1 MLRATLLGTAVFL
14 MLTGCANIGIS
25 FNPVNWFSSSII
37 AQLDTNGQP
46 PTLIPSNRRTA
57 VIDNRTLVQSIISLN
72 VDPTSTGAIISAVGV
87 AQTKGYFNAELVS
100 NNITNGVLE
109 LEFRVQTPTPLAV
122 PGTIQSRKISAAYF
136 INRID
141 LLNIS
146 SVRVTA
152 ETNAR
157 TSTR

>member
-25 FNPVNWFSSSII
+25 FIPVNWFSSSIM

-46 PTLIPSNRRTA
+46 PTLIPSNHRTA

-72 VDPTSTGAIISAVGV
+72 VDPTPTGAIVSAVGV

-109 LEFRVQTPTPLAV
+109 LEFRVQTPTSLAV

-136 INRID
+136 INRSD
-141 LLNIS
+141 LLTIS
-146 SVRVTA
+146 SVQVTA

-157 TSTR
+157 TSNR